1 MINNKLN
8 KEQSRDIEELIKS
21 GKLKKTKIDA
31 DIEEFLQDVV
41 NNRINKIRETLEVK
55 EKCDKLLN
63 SHDAAKRTAVL
74 YTAYHNY
81 ESLFDLLVSYGANI
95 NISDFEGYSPLM
107 KAIKVGNV
115 VMAMKLIN
123 LGCEINTVSK
133 EGYTP
138 LQLAVLSNEKKII
151 KLLLEKKPKIS
162 VEKSESGSVLHAACG
177 LRDLEIVNELVKCE
191 PLLLNSRD
199 INNMTPLHIA
209 IAYGNRSLALE
220 LIKLGSDVNVTA
232 NDGTT
237 PLHIAA
243 DAEDIEICKSLI
255 EKGAVLKMDSDG
267 LTPLLIAK
275 QKKNKQLEDLMSNLT
290 LDAESL
296 QKAKESAQKS
306 KGNGGGNKSSADER
320 ASPEALKNNGNK
332 AFYKNDYEIAL
343 HWYQLAIDVE
353 DVLNENAPKDQ
364 LISHILYSNKSA
376 CQFNLKNYEEALKDA
391 EKSIEFAP
399 QWPKGYL
406 RKAQALEALN
416 RKEEAKQVNDKYE
429 QLLDEENK
437 KSQSQS
443 SKNNKKK

>member
-1 MINNKLN
+1 MINSKLN

-55 EKCDKLLN
+55 EKCDRLLN

-81 ESLFDLLVSYGANI
+81 ESLFDLLVSHGANI
-95 NISDFEGYSPLM
+95 NIVDFEGYSPLM

-177 LRDLEIVNELVKCE
+177 LRDLEIINELVKSE
-191 PLLLNSRD
+191 PLLLNTRD

-237 PLHIAA
+237 PLHIAT

-255 EKGAVLKMDSDG
+255 EKGAILKMDSDG
-267 LTPLLIAK
+267 LTPLLMAK

-290 LDAESL
+290 LDAESFK
-296 QKAKESAQKS
+296 KAKESTQKS
-306 KGNGGGNKSSADER
+306 KGGKSGGADER

-332 AFYKNDYEIAL
+332 AFYKHDYEIAL

-353 DVLNENAPKDQ
+353 DVLNENVPKDQ
-364 LISHILYSNKSA
+364 LIAHTLYSNKSA

-399 QWPKGYL
+399 KWPKGYL

-416 RKEEAKQVNDKYE
+416 RKDEAKQVNDKYE
-429 QLLDEENK
+429 QLLNEENK
-437 KSQSQS
+437 SQPQPQSQS
-443 SKNNKKK
+443 SKNKKK

>member
-1 MINNKLN
+1 MINSKLN
-8 KEQSRDIEELIKS
+8 KEQSRDIQELIQS

-55 EKCDKLLN
+55 EKRDKLLN

-81 ESLFDLLVSYGANI
+81 ESLFDLLVSYAADI
-95 NISDFEGYSPLM
+95 NIADFEGYTPLM

-123 LGCEINTVSK
+123 LGCQVNTVSK
-133 EGYTP
+133 EGYSP

-162 VEKSESGSVLHAACG
+162 IEKSESGSVLHAACG
-177 LRDLEIVNELVKCE
+177 LRDLEIVNELVKSE
-191 PLLLNSRD
+191 PLLLNTRD

-220 LIKLGSDVNVTA
+220 LIKLGSDVNVIA

-237 PLHIAA
+237 PLHIST

-275 QKKNKQLEDLMSNLT
+275 QKKNKQLEDLMSNVT
-290 LDAESL
+290 LDAESF
-296 QKAKESAQKS
+296 QKAKESAQKNNI
-306 KGNGGGNKSSADER
+306 GNRSRGGGDER

-332 AFYKNDYEIAL
+332 AFYKHEYEMAL

-353 DVLNENAPKDQ
+353 DVLHENAPKDQ
-364 LISHILYSNKSA
+364 LIAHTLYSNKSA
-376 CQFNLKNYEEALKDA
+376 CNFNLKNFEESLKDA
-391 EKSIEFAP
+391 EKSIELAP

-416 RKEEAKQVNDKYE
+416 RKDEAKEVNDKYE
-429 QLLDEENK
+429 KLLDEENK
-437 KSQSQS
+437 KSQPQS
-443 SKNNKKK
+443 KNNNKKK